1 MHMDVLDRNPLLPF
15 ATMAVKRLD
24 QSRVGASELVGLVQV
39 LAPALESLFCDHGAP
54 ITLHRGVVSGNK
66 LSGDHAFHLILR
78 PDAD

>member
-1 MHMDVLDRNPLLPF
+1 MHMHVLDRDLLLTL

-54 ITLHRGVVSGNK
+54 IAFHRGVVSGEK
-66 LSGDHAFHLILR
+66 LSGHRRHAHARAR
-78 PDAD
+78 P